1 VASRFVR
8 DPSASVHIKAAT
20 ETALDEIANNTL
32 STAVRLAATD
42 TGRMK
47 GSADIESEP
56 GVRRIGYRTDY
67 SEYVERGT
75 SRQAAQPSLEP
86 ALYRHR

>member
-1 VASRFVR
+1 
-8 DPSASVHIKAAT
+8 VHIADASEKM
-20 ETALDEIANNTL
+20 LDEIADDVR
-32 STAVRLAATD
+32 STAVRLAAVD

-47 GSADIESEP
+47 GSADVESEK

-67 SEYVERGT
+67 SEYVEGGT